1 MNTEEVKLPKQ
12 KQETVGIF
20 RKRPKYDEEGNRI
33 YYKKKKLIKNR
44 VNRSVGGDILAIGKA
59 GCGHH
64 PHGLEDT
71 TPMIEF
77 IEKRYV

>member
-33 YYKKKKLIKNR
+33 YYKKKKL
-44 VNRSVGGDILAIGKA
+44 
-59 GCGHH
+59 C
-64 PHGLEDT
+64 
-71 TPMIEF
+71 EF
-77 IEKRYV
+77 RQGYL